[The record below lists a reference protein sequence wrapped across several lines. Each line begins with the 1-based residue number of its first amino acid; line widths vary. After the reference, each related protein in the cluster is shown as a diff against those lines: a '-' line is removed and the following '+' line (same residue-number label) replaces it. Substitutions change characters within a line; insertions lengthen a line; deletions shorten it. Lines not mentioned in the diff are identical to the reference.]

1 MRQFANSKEEGGN
14 SVKKLFLL
22 VCVITILVLPFSGG
36 CGEPTPTEVIEL
48 TYSNFFPPSH
58 FHSVLVDQFCQE
70 IEERTDGWVKITHY
84 PGGSLTPAPG
94 VYDGVVEGISDI
106 GMSVLAYT
114 MGRFPATELVDL
126 PHGYPSGWVATK
138 SANDYYEEFKPEE
151 FNDVHV
157 LYFHAHGPGTIL
169 TTDKAVRTLEDMK
182 GLVLRSTGV
191 GAKIAEALGATGY
204 AASQGEAYELM
215 SKGVID
221 GSVTPPEVLKGW
233 KQAEIVKYLTTCYDV
248 GYTANMFVVM
258 NKDKWESLPGKYQ
271 KVFNEVSQ
279 EWSEKHAK
287 VWSYYD
293 KVALDYFLT
302 FDGREVIE
310 LPPAEME
317 RWVAAAKVVKDT
329 YMSEKGDAGL
339 PVSDYEDYL
348 LDRVSYWAERA
359 PTADECVSWVDAE
372 VAPFAPQ

>member
-1 MRQFANSKEEGGN
+1 M
-14 SVKKLFLL
+14 KKILFLL
-22 VCVITILVLPFSGG
+22 CMITLMAVPLSGG
-36 CGEPTPTEVIEL
+36 CAEEQEEVIEL

-58 FHSVLVDQFCQE
+58 LHSVLADQFCEE

-84 PGGSLTPAPG
+84 PGGSLTPAPN

-114 MGRFPATELVDL
+114 MGRFPTTELVDL
-126 PHGYPSGWVATK
+126 PHGYPSGWVATRI
-138 SANDYYEEFKPEE
+138 ANDYYNEFMPDE
-151 FNDVHV
+151 FNDTHV

-169 TTDKAVRTLEDMK
+169 TTDKPVRTLDDMK

-233 KQAEIVKYLTTCYDV
+233 KQAEVVKYLTTCYDV

-258 NKDKWESLPGKYQ
+258 NKAKWDSLPDKYQ
-271 KVFNEVSQ
+271 KVFEEVSE
-279 EWSEKHAK
+279 EWAEKHGK

-310 LPPAEME
+310 LTPDETT
-317 RWVAAAKVVKDT
+317 RWVNAAKVVKDA
-329 YMSEKGDAGL
+329 YMTEKGDAGL
-339 PVSDYEDYL
+339 DVDDFEKYINE
-348 LDRVSYWAERA
+348 RVDYWADRA
-359 PTADECVSWVDAE
+359 PSADECVTWVEAE
-372 VAPFAPQ
+372 VAPFAPES

>member
-1 MRQFANSKEEGGN
+1 M
-14 SVKKLFLL
+14 KKFLL
-22 VCVITILVLPFSGG
+22 VFFAIVLLAFPLCGG
-36 CGEPTPTEVIEL
+36 CSSQPTEVIEL

-58 FHSVLVDQFCQE
+58 LHSVLVDQFCQE
-70 IEERTDGWVKITHY
+70 IETRTDGWVKITHY
-84 PGGSLTPAPG
+84 PGGSLTPAPK

-126 PHGYPSGWVATK
+126 PHGYPSGWVATQI
-138 SANDYYEEFKPEE
+138 ANDFYQKFKPAE
-151 FNDVHV
+151 FDDVHV

-169 TTDKAVRTLEDMK
+169 TTNKPVRKLEDMK

-233 KQAEIVKYLTTCYDV
+233 KQAEVVKYLTACYDV

-271 KVFNEVSQ
+271 KVFNEVSE
-279 EWSEKHAK
+279 EWIDKHGK

-293 KVALDYFLT
+293 KVAIDYFLT
-302 FDGREVIE
+302 FEGREVIT
-310 LPPAEME
+310 LSADEMA
-317 RWVAAAKVVKDT
+317 RWVAAAKVVMDT
-329 YMSEKGDAGL
+329 YMSEKSAAGL
-339 PVSDYEDYL
+339 PVDDYEEYL
-348 LDRVSYWAERA
+348 LDKVGDWADKA
-359 PTADECVSWVDAE
+359 PSADECVSWVQAE
-372 VAPFAPQ
+372 VEPYSPK